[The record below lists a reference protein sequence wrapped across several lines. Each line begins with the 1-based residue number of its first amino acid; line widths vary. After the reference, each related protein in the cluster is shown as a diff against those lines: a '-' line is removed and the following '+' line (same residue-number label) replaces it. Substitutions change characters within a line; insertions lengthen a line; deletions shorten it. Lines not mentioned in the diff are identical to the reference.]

1 MTCAFD
7 NRKVI
12 NWLKQRG
19 KAIKFEN
26 WDKLDEI
33 NETIRMN
40 LKKDSVLLDQLQ
52 RPCAIFV
59 TFQSEEGYNR
69 ALKYNECVEE
79 EEFAQWRTFL
89 G

>member
-1 MTCAFD
+1 MGIDDPEDNADGIKIAIVTCAFD

-19 KAIKFEN
+19 NAIKFEK

-59 TFQSEEGYNR
+59 TF
-69 ALKYNECVEE
+69 
-79 EEFAQWRTFL
+79 
-89 G
+89 